1 MDRKEFLT
9 LIGISTGGLVLASC
23 MGACNQMGV
32 SPTTTPLIVDFTLN
46 LTDQA
51 NSTLKKKGGYLYS
64 NGVIV
69 AQTMAGGYIA
79 VSAACTHQGQYVQYI
94 SSNNLFYCNAHSSSF
109 SNTGAVTGGPA
120 PSNLQQMKTTL
131 IGTSLR
137 VQS

>member
-23 MGACNQMGV
+23 MGACNKMGV
-32 SPTTTPLIVDFTLN
+32 SPTTTPLVVDFTLK
-46 LTDQA
+46 LTDVA
-51 NSTLKKKGGYLYS
+51 NSALKNKGGFVYS

-69 AQTMAGGYIA
+69 AQTMAGTYIA
-79 VSAACTHQGQYVQYI
+79 VAAACTHEGQYVQYNGT
-94 SSNNLFYCNAHSSSF
+94 NNIFYCNAHNSSF